1 MKKIFRSRIL
11 MWVSILA
18 LLAVTVGGTLAL
30 MATQANTVTNQFTVA
45 DVDTEIKE
53 DLTGSNKQVS
63 ITNHGESPVY
73 VRARIMVSGV
83 AADKVQVVSSTDAM
97 SDPNKVY
104 LVMENTTAT
113 GAADKWQ
120 KDGGNTDDFYYYL
133 GIVPG
138 VDASGKVSETS
149 RLLEKVVLGKDLQ
162 TDDVLKNFSVTIY
175 HESVLAIGT
184 GTDLASVQ
192 NAFKA
197 AGAEIA

>member
-53 DLTGSNKQVS
+53 DLTSGNKQVS

-83 AADKVQVVSSTDAM
+83 NGDNVKVVSKLPDTLEAD
-97 SDPNKVY
+97 KVY
-104 LVMENTTAT
+104 LVMANTTDAEEH
-113 GAADKWQ
+113 DKWR
-120 KDGGNTDDFYYYL
+120 KNGGNADDFYYYL

-149 RLLEKVVLGKDLQ
+149 RLLEKVVLGKELQ

-184 GTDLASVQ
+184 GADLESVQ

-197 AGAEIA
+197 AGAEID